1 MMFTKKQVIPSPLP
15 PRMPSAAWND
25 PFARLAQRCGQALL
39 VLSIVALTVF
49 AATKLQLVV
58 VPVLIALIVASAF
71 RPVVRL
77 LEQHMPRVIAA
88 IISLLAGIIVFGGVI
103 TIAVFQVQSQFS
115 TLQKSVS
122 SGINTVANFVQN
134 GPLNLGTKQI
144 SGVQKTLVDFVTSA
158 QFGSGALAGVSTAAE
173 FVTGAVL
180 TVIVLFYFMKDGPM
194 IWSFLI
200 TPFAPRVHAKM
211 RRAGD
216 IAVQTL
222 GGYVRGTAI
231 IAFVDSLFIG
241 VAMLILQVP
250 LAIPLAILV
259 FIGAFIPLVGATIT
273 GIIAALVT
281 LVTND
286 LTAAIIVV
294 IVVVAVQ
301 QIEGNFLSPFV
312 MGKSLKLHG
321 LIVLLALTA
330 GTILGG
336 IFGTLISVPAAAVAW
351 AVIKRWND
359 PIVPEPG
366 VDTAKRASAAR

>member
-1 MMFTKKQVIPSPLP
+1 MLSVVVI
-15 PRMPSAAWND
+15 
-25 PFARLAQRCGQALL
+25 
-39 VLSIVALTVF
+39 IVF
-49 AATKLQLVV
+49 AATRLQLVV

-71 RPVVRL
+71 RPVLRL
-77 LEQHMPRVIAA
+77 LEKHMPRVIAA

-103 TIAVFQVQSQFS
+103 TIAVFQVQSQFA

-122 SGINTVANFVQN
+122 TGINTVANFVQN
-134 GPLNLGTKQI
+134 GPLNLGAKQI

-173 FVTGAVL
+173 FVTGTVL
-180 TVIVLFYFMKDGPM
+180 AVIVLFYFMKDGPM
-194 IWSFLI
+194 IWAFLI
-200 TPFAPRVHAKM
+200 TPFTPVLRAKM
-211 RRAGD
+211 RRSGD
-216 IAVQTL
+216 SAVQTL

-231 IAFVDSLFIG
+231 IALVDAVFIG
-241 VAMLILQVP
+241 VAMLILRVP
-250 LAIPLAILV
+250 LAIPLTILV
-259 FIGAFIPLVGATIT
+259 FIGAFIPLIGATIT

-286 LTAAIIVV
+286 LSSAIIVA

-321 LIVLLALTA
+321 LVVLLALTA

-351 AVIKRWND
+351 VVIKHWNNS
-359 PIVPEPG
+359 IVPEPG
-366 VDTAKRASAAR
+366 VDTAKRASASA

>member
-1 MMFTKKQVIPSPLP
+1 MFTKKQVAIPVPTLRAPTAVWGDS
-15 PRMPSAAWND
+15 
-25 PFARLAQRCGQALL
+25 FGRLALRCGQALL
-39 VLSIVALTVF
+39 VLSIAVIIVF
-49 AATKLQLVV
+49 AATRLQLVV
-58 VPVLIALIVASAF
+58 VPLLIALIVASAF

-77 LEQHMPRVIAA
+77 LEKHMPRVVAA
-88 IISLLAGIIVFGGVI
+88 IISLLAGVLVFGGVV
-103 TIAVFQVQSQFS
+103 TIAVVQVQSQFA

-122 SGINTVANFVQN
+122 SGINTIADFIQN
-134 GPLNLGTKQI
+134 GPLTIDAQQI
-144 SGVQKTLVDFVTSA
+144 SAVQKTLVDFVTSA

-173 FVTGAVL
+173 LVTGAVL

-194 IWSFLI
+194 IWAFLI
-200 TPFAPRVHAKM
+200 TPFRPVLHAKL

-216 IAVQTL
+216 SAVQTL

-231 IAFVDSLFIG
+231 IALVDATFIG

-259 FIGAFIPLVGATIT
+259 FIGAFIPLVGATVT

-294 IVVVAVQ
+294 IVVIAVQ
-301 QIEGNFLSPFV
+301 QLEGNFLSPFV

-321 LIVLLALTA
+321 LVVLLALTA

-351 AVIKRWND
+351 AVIKHWND
-359 PIVPEPG
+359 RIVPEPG
-366 VDTAKRASAAR
+366 VDSAKRTSVAA

>member
-1 MMFTKKQVIPSPLP
+1 MFTKKTTSPAPSQ
-15 PRMPSAAWND
+15 RTPSAVWSD
-25 PFARLAQRCGQALL
+25 SFGRLALRCGQALL
-39 VLSIVALTVF
+39 VLSVVVIIVF
-49 AATKLQLVV
+49 AATRLQLVV

-71 RPVVRL
+71 RPVLRL
-77 LEQHMPRVIAA
+77 LEKRMPRVIAS

-103 TIAVFQVQSQFS
+103 TIAVFQVQSQFA

-122 SGINTVANFVQN
+122 TGINTVANFVQN

-173 FVTGAVL
+173 FVTGTVL
-180 TVIVLFYFMKDGPM
+180 AVIVLFYFMKDGPM
-194 IWSFLI
+194 IWAFLI
-200 TPFAPRVHAKM
+200 TPFTPVLRAKM
-211 RRAGD
+211 RRSGD
-216 IAVQTL
+216 SAVQTL

-231 IAFVDSLFIG
+231 IALVDAVFIG
-241 VAMLILQVP
+241 VAMLILRVP
-250 LAIPLAILV
+250 LAIPLTILV
-259 FIGAFIPLVGATIT
+259 FIGAFIPLIGATIT

-286 LTAAIIVV
+286 LSSAIIVAV
-294 IVVVAVQ
+294 VVVAVQ

-321 LIVLLALTA
+321 LVVLLALTA

-336 IFGTLISVPAAAVAW
+336 LFGTLISVPAAAVAW
-351 AVIKRWND
+351 VVIKHWNN

-366 VDTAKRASAAR
+366 VDTAKRASTSA

>member
-1 MMFTKKQVIPSPLP
+1 MFTKKQVS
-15 PRMPSAAWND
+15 SAAPIAPAQKAVWSD
-25 PFARLAQRCGQALL
+25 SFGRLAQRCGQALL
-39 VLSIVALTVF
+39 VLAIVVIIVF
-49 AATKLQLVV
+49 AATKVQLVV

-71 RPVVRL
+71 RPVVCL
-77 LEQHMPRVIAA
+77 LEQHMPRVVAA
-88 IISLLAGIIVFGGVI
+88 IISLLAGVLVFGGVI
-103 TIAVFQVQSQFS
+103 TIAVFQVQSQFA

-122 SGINTVANFVQN
+122 SGINTIANFVQN
-134 GPLNLGTKQI
+134 GPFTIDAQQI

-173 FVTGAVL
+173 LVTGAVL

-194 IWSFLI
+194 IWAFLI
-200 TPFAPRVHAKM
+200 TPFQPVVHAKL
-211 RRAGD
+211 RRAGES
-216 IAVQTL
+216 AVQTL

-231 IAFVDSLFIG
+231 IALVDAVFIG

-259 FIGAFIPLVGATIT
+259 FIGAFIPLIGATIT

-294 IVVVAVQ
+294 IVVIAVQ
-301 QIEGNFLSPFV
+301 QLEGNFLSPFV

-321 LIVLLALTA
+321 LVVLLALTA

-359 PIVPEPG
+359 RIVPEPG
-366 VDTAKRASAAR
+366 VDTAKRASAAA